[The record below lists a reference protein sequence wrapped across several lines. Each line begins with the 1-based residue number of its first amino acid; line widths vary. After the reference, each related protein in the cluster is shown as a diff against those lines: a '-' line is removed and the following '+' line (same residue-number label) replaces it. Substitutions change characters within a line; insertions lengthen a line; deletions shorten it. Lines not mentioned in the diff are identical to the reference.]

1 MSITSILPIDDARP
15 QVASDHPRRMVI
27 KNACFDC
34 SIGVYPEEIGIP
46 QPVRL
51 NLSMDTADIPPRLDD
66 LSEVVCYDR
75 IMSDIRAR
83 MTKGHTNLIES
94 LLEEIC
100 AICLRHDGVLRV
112 TAMLEKLQPIAEAES
127 VAIEITRQKTNAG

>member
-1 MSITSILPIDDARP
+1 MSITRILPVEDAFHDAVGE
-15 QVASDHPRRMVI
+15 QPRRIII

-34 SIGVYPEEIGIP
+34 SIGVYPEEINKP

-51 NLSMDTADIPPRLDD
+51 NLSMDTADIPPRHDD

-75 IMSDIRAR
+75 IMGDIRQR
-83 MTKGHTNLIES
+83 MNIGHTNLIES
-94 LLEEIC
+94 LLEDIC
-100 AICLRHDGVLRV
+100 AICLRHDGVLQV

-127 VAIEITRQKTNAG
+127 VAIEITRRRSS